1 MKIKELS
8 PLTIKTLNVLPLEL
22 DSEDGSAPR
31 VLRLC
36 YDYNA
41 IAFVEEKIGR
51 DIKQLKAWDGL
62 SSGKDFPIL
71 VLGGLQRF
79 NPEVTIDDVTSFL
92 NPQAQ
97 TALSNFIFEEM
108 FPGAAEAYE
117 RFLST
122 GGASAESPNLATAT
136 TIM

>member
-8 PLTIKTLNVLPLEL
+8 PVQIKTLTVLPIVL
-22 DSEDGSAPR
+22 DQEDGSEPR
-31 VLRLC
+31 TLRLC

-41 IAFVEEKIGR
+41 IAFVEDKIGR
-51 DIKQLKAWDGL
+51 DIKQLKSWDEL
-62 SSGKDFPIL
+62 SSGKDFPTL

-79 NPEVTIDDVTSFL
+79 NPEVTLEEVMDFL

-97 TALSNFIFEEM
+97 TVLSNFIFNEM
-108 FPGAAEAYE
+108 FPGAQEAYE
-117 RFLST
+117 KFLES
-122 GGASAESPNLATAT
+122 GGASAESPNVEVAT